1 MNYFNSENQICSAR
15 EKKEHILR
23 TKLAERDNLV
33 LSHLIQRARRFGVA
47 FLRTERVIPLRFAE
61 VSVRLLVH
69 EERELLILAIHRDSQ
84 LNFSP
89 SGIFIQDG

>member
-1 MNYFNSENQICSAR
+1 
-15 EKKEHILR
+15 
-23 TKLAERDNLV
+23 
-33 LSHLIQRARRFGVA
+33 
-47 FLRTERVIPLRFAE
+47 VIPLRFAE